1 MITNIQ
7 LLRAFAAMSV
17 VFYHTAF
24 LLPGNIYTEFQG
36 VSIFFVISGFIISQ
50 IASDNPIEFFYH
62 RLVRIVPI
70 YWIATAGGCVWWLP
84 LGGRKQIPIV
94 AGIVLIGLAG
104 KFLSKARNRF
114 NITNE
119 QRRLLLRGVMALL
132 ILASILA
139 PVYVWVRPSHL
150 KPLFVLKSLLFIP
163 ALDANGD
170 LHPVLGVG
178 WTLDME
184 MFFYV
189 VFAVALFAGKQ
200 IAPIL
205 ASLVLIII
213 KVLYVTGICTNNYF
227 EFYSHPYVM
236 FFIVGA
242 MLNYA
247 FIRLKDRVIP
257 KKLAIILLLVAVAY
271 LLFYNLAPRDWFP
284 FLKGAIAGY
293 VCMYAGPTILVGAA
307 LLCHSARIRC
317 NWSTAILLG
326 NASYSLYLFHPII
339 IEALRPAIPM
349 WRVLDFSHNI
359 FGLLAVFV
367 IATLVSIVSY
377 VYLERPFQKELRDFG
392 KAVERFFR
400 QSSPGPLGFRTI
412 FTGERPQKKAETLDP
427 VESGNAPRLTVLF
440 QGYSVFP
447 YGIVEICTLP
457 FEIRFLLMIPFT
469 IALRRPYN

>member
-7 LLRAFAAMSV
+7 FLRAFAAMSV

-24 LLPGNIYTEFQG
+24 LLPGNIHTEFQG
-36 VSIFFVISGFIISQ
+36 VPIFFVISGFIISQ
-50 IASDNPIEFFYH
+50 IASNNPIEFFYH

-70 YWIATAGGCVWWLP
+70 YWIATAGGCIYWLASESQ
-84 LGGRKQIPIV
+84 KQIRILV
-94 AGIVLIGLAG
+94 GIVLIYLAG
-104 KFLSKARNRF
+104 KFFSMARNRF
-114 NITNE
+114 NIVYE

-178 WTLDME
+178 WTLNLE

-189 VFAVALFAGKQ
+189 VFAVALFAGRQ
-200 IAPIL
+200 LSPIL
-205 ASLVLIII
+205 ASLVLIVIR
-213 KVLYVTGICTNNYF
+213 VLYVTGICTNKYF

-236 FFIVGA
+236 LFILGA

-247 FIRLKDRVIP
+247 FICFKDKVIP
-257 KKLAIILLLVAVAY
+257 KKLAITLLIVAVAC
-271 LLFYNLAPRDWFP
+271 LLFYNLIPRDWFP
-284 FLKGAIAGY
+284 FLRSSIAGY
-293 VCMYAGPTILVGAA
+293 FGLYVGPTILVGAA
-307 LLCHSARIRC
+307 LLCHSAGMRC
-317 NWSTAILLG
+317 NWSIAILLG

-339 IEALRPAIPM
+339 IETLRRWIPRWRAL
-349 WRVLDFSHNI
+349 DYSHYI

-392 KAVERFFR
+392 KAIERFFR

-412 FTGERPQKKAETLDP
+412 FAGERAQKKAEALDP
-427 VESGNAPRLTVLF
+427 VSPVMPLD
-440 QGYSVFP
+440 
-447 YGIVEICTLP
+447 
-457 FEIRFLLMIPFT
+457 
-469 IALRRPYN
+469 